1 MHGTA
6 TLPGVFIQSIYRRK
20 QSRSSVKAHGFSLA
34 CQMLQNKDLHL
45 NGVVGQVFAMT
56 VGNGML
62 FAGTSKVTDT
72 KPDLFTYLKGCHSGE
87 VTCFIV
93 GGVVSRYTGMYN
105 DSEATYRHGHL
116 PPMSGSDGTRLTTS
130 LVEVDKGL
138 RISKVEIREAESLG
152 YKIVGDALNGRNREL
167 WLSGEER
174 GRGGVDA
181 EKRVV
186 AR

>member
-1 MHGTA
+1 
-6 TLPGVFIQSIYRRK
+6 
-20 QSRSSVKAHGFSLA
+20 
-34 CQMLQNKDLHL
+34 
-45 NGVVGQVFAMT
+45 
-56 VGNGML
+56 
-62 FAGTSKVTDT
+62 
-72 KPDLFTYLKGCHSGE
+72 
-87 VTCFIV
+87 
-93 GGVVSRYTGMYN
+93 MYN

-116 PPMSGSDGTRLTTS
+116 PPMSGSVSHIVIVGWNHQSLGLFWKWQQCYWIEYPTIDNKASLNPWEDGTRLTTS

-152 YKIVGDALNGRNREL
+152 YKIVGDALNGRDREL

-186 AR
+186 ARWGGGDVEKRVVAGWGGIAKREHTSTSKSRLLCVYTCIQNVLIYLFSNFFK

>member
-6 TLPGVFIQSIYRRK
+6 ALAGRSGTESFISKSPRVFLGLPNAA
-20 QSRSSVKAHGFSLA
+20 KAFNVQIS
-34 CQMLQNKDLHL
+34 KDLHL

-62 FAGTSKVTDT
+62 FAGTS
-72 KPDLFTYLKGCHSGE
+72 
-87 VTCFIV
+87 
-93 GGVVSRYTGMYN
+93 
-105 DSEATYRHGHL
+105 
-116 PPMSGSDGTRLTTS
+116 DGTRLTNS

-152 YKIVGDALNGRNREL
+152 YKIVGDALNGRDREL